1 MKRSIIVD
9 TSVRVLYH
17 SIWVVSLYFLFAGHN
32 QPGGGF
38 VGGLIAGAA
47 IALRYVAGG
56 VDDVRSALPLQ
67 PWTVLGLGL
76 LIGAGTASVPILLG
90 HGVLDHASFSATLP
104 LLGDV
109 KATSALPFD
118 IGVYLVV
125 LGMVLLMFEAFGDEV
140 AFDEQV
146 QMFVPGDA
154 LEADS
159 IERYGP
165 TRDPYELDRI
175 AAEADRRRIAARSDD
190 ARPEAQR

>member
-17 SIWVVSLYFLFAGHN
+17 SMWVLSLYFLFAGHN

-38 VGGLIAGAA
+38 IGGLVAGAA

-56 VDDVRSALPLQ
+56 VDEVRTAVPIG
-67 PWTVLGLGL
+67 PWTVLGGGL
-76 LIGAGTASVPILLG
+76 LISSTTSFVPIVLG
-90 HGVLDHASFSATLP
+90 NDVLDHTTFSATLP
-104 LLGDV
+104 VIGDM

-125 LGMVLLMFEAFGDEV
+125 LGMVLLMFEAFGDDV
-140 AFDEQV
+140 AYDEAADT
-146 QMFVPGDA
+146 FVPGDA

-159 IERYGP
+159 VETYTIRGDHYDLDQLAER
-165 TRDPYELDRI
+165 
-175 AAEADRRRIAARSDD
+175 AEARRVADRHGQD
-190 ARPEAQR
+190 AP

>member
-17 SIWVVSLYFLFAGHN
+17 SMWVLSLYFLFAGHN

-38 VGGLIAGAA
+38 IGGLVAGAA

-56 VDDVRSALPLQ
+56 VDDVRTALPIG
-67 PWTVLGLGL
+67 PWTVLGGGL
-76 LIGAGTASVPILLG
+76 LISSSTALVPILLG
-90 HGVLDHASFSATLP
+90 NDVLDHATFSATLP
-104 LLGDV
+104 VIGDM

-125 LGMVLLMFEAFGDEV
+125 LGMVLLMFEAFGDDV
-140 AFDEQV
+140 AYDESADT
-146 QMFVPGDA
+146 FVPGDA

-159 IERYGP
+159 VETYTIRGDRFDLDQLAER
-165 TRDPYELDRI
+165 
-175 AAEADRRRIAARSDD
+175 AEARRVAGRHGKGA
-190 ARPEAQR
+190 P